1 MITRIVDNMKI
12 YNNLIRMFIVTL
24 FVSGCSSIGGI
35 SDPDYEP
42 VPPVMPEE
50 KVSYDGGLFYASSN
64 LYIFEDIKATRVGD
78 LLTVVLSEQ
87 TNASKSSSLEADKST
102 TIDLPNPTI
111 FGKSDYT
118 VDGREVLSSSATAS
132 RDVAGEGELTQE
144 NSLDGNITVTV
155 TDRLSNGY
163 LVIKG
168 EKLLTLNEGSE
179 VVRIDGIVRPSDIDS
194 NNQIESAKIANA
206 RITYKGSGV
215 VSDSSKAGWLA
226 KFFMHAVW
234 PL

>member
-1 MITRIVDNMKI
+1 MINKYILGFLALVLAM
-12 YNNLIRMFIVTL
+12 L
-24 FVSGCSSIGGI
+24 SGCSTMGKI

-42 VPPVMPEE
+42 APPVMPEE
-50 KVSYDGGLFYASSN
+50 KVSYDGGLFYASTN

-87 TNASKSSSLEADKST
+87 TNASKSSSLEADKTS
-102 TIDLPNPTI
+102 TIDLPNPTL
-111 FGKSDYT
+111 FGKNDYT
-118 VDGREVLSSSATAS
+118 VNGYEVLSSSATAT
-132 RDVAGEGELTQE
+132 RDIEGEGELTQE

-155 TDRLSNGY
+155 TERLANGY

-194 NNQIESAKIANA
+194 NNQIQSAKIANA

-226 KFFMHAVW
+226 KFFMHAIW

>member
-1 MITRIVDNMKI
+1 MMENMNKENTIYIVG
-12 YNNLIRMFIVTL
+12 LVLL
-24 FVSGCSSIGGI
+24 FLSGCSSMGQL

-42 VPPVMPEE
+42 PAPVMPEA
-50 KVSYDGGLFYASSN
+50 KSTYDGGLFYASSN

-78 LLTVVLSEQ
+78 LLTVVLSEE
-87 TNASKSSSLEADKST
+87 TNASKSSSLDADKSA
-102 TIDLPNPTI
+102 TIDLPNPTL

-118 VDGREVLSSSATAS
+118 LNGREVLSSSATAS
-132 RDVAGEGELTQE
+132 RDIQGEGELTQE

-155 TDRLSNGY
+155 TERLPNGY

-179 VVRIDGIVRPSDIDS
+179 VVRIDGMVRPNDIDS
-194 NNQIESAKIANA
+194 SNQIESTKIANA

-215 VSDSSKAGWLA
+215 VSDSSKAGWLS
-226 KFFMHAVW
+226 KFFMHAIW

>member
-1 MITRIVDNMKI
+1 MSIVKRNSWSGLAMI
-12 YNNLIRMFIVTL
+12 LAL
-24 FVSGCSSIGGI
+24 CLLSGCSSIGEI

-42 VPPVMPEE
+42 IPPVMPEE
-50 KVSYDGGLFYASSN
+50 KVNYDGGLFYSSTN

-87 TNASKSSSLEADKST
+87 TNASKSSSLEADKTT
-102 TIDLPNPTI
+102 TIDLPNPTL
-111 FGKSDYT
+111 FGKDDYT
-118 VDGREVLSSSATAS
+118 IDGNEVLSSSATAS
-132 RDVAGEGELTQE
+132 RDIEGEGELTQE
-144 NSLDGNITVTV
+144 NSLDGSITVTV
-155 TDRLSNGY
+155 TERLPNGY

-179 VVRIDGIVRPSDIDS
+179 VVRIDGIVRPTDIDS
-194 NNQIESAKIANA
+194 NNRIESTKIANA
-206 RITYKGSGV
+206 RITYKGTGV

-226 KFFMHAVW
+226 KFFMHAIW

>member
-1 MITRIVDNMKI
+1 MIPKDENMSQEYKI
-12 YNNLIRMFIVTL
+12 ILSGLILIIL
-24 FVSGCSSIGGI
+24 SGCSGIGKL
-35 SDPDYEP
+35 SDPDYAATIPE
-42 VPPVMPEE
+42 MPEE
-50 KVSYDGGLFYASSN
+50 KSTYDGGLFYADSN
-64 LYIFEDIKATRVGD
+64 LYIFEDIKATRIGD
-78 LLTVVLSEQ
+78 LLTVVLSEE

-118 VDGREVLSSSATAS
+118 IDGREVLSSSATAS
-132 RDVAGEGELTQE
+132 RDVEGEGELTQE
-144 NSLDGNITVTV
+144 NSLTGNITVTV
-155 TDRLSNGY
+155 TEKLSNGY

-179 VVRIDGIVRPSDIDS
+179 VVRIDGLVRPTDIDS
-194 NNQIESAKIANA
+194 NNRIESEKIANA

>member
-1 MITRIVDNMKI
+1 MT
-12 YNNLIRMFIVTL
+12 NNNKLGWLLAATVLI
-24 FVSGCSSIGGI
+24 SGCSSIGQI

-42 VPPVMPEE
+42 VTPVMPEQ
-50 KVSYDGGLFYASSN
+50 KATYDGGLFYTSTN
-64 LYIFEDIKATRVGD
+64 HYIFEDIKATRVGD

-102 TIDLPNPTI
+102 TIDLPNPTL
-111 FGKSDYT
+111 FGKNNYT
-118 VDGREVLSSSATAS
+118 LNGREVLSSSATAS
-132 RDVAGEGELTQE
+132 RDIEGEGELTQE

-155 TDRLSNGY
+155 TEKLPNGY

-179 VVRIDGIVRPSDIDS
+179 VVRIDGIVRPTDIDS
-194 NNQIESAKIANA
+194 NNRIESTKIANA
-206 RITYKGSGV
+206 RITYKGTGV

-226 KFFMHAVW
+226 KFFMHAIW

>member
-1 MITRIVDNMKI
+1 MTGMEIMKQNNQLIWLLLIV
-12 YNNLIRMFIVTL
+12 LL
-24 FVSGCSSIGGI
+24 SGCSSIGQI

-42 VPPVMPEE
+42 AAPVVPEE
-50 KVSYDGGLFYASSN
+50 KVTYDGGLFYASTN

-102 TIDLPNPTI
+102 SIDLPNPTL
-111 FGKSDYT
+111 FGKNDYT
-118 VDGREVLSSSATAS
+118 IDGREVLSSSATAS
-132 RDVAGEGELTQE
+132 RDIEGEGELTQE

-155 TDRLSNGY
+155 TERLANGY

-179 VVRIDGIVRPSDIDS
+179 VVRIDGIVRPTDIDA
-194 NNQIESAKIANA
+194 NNRIESTKIANA

-226 KFFMHAVW
+226 KFFMHAIW

>member
-1 MITRIVDNMKI
+1 MSQQNKI
-12 YNNLIRMFIVTL
+12 SIIGLMLL
-24 FVSGCSSIGGI
+24 FMSGCSSIGPL
-35 SDPDYEP
+35 SDPDYQP
-42 VPPVMPEE
+42 AAPAMPEA
-50 KVSYDGGLFYASSN
+50 KTTYDGGLFHSASN

-78 LLTVVLSEQ
+78 LLTVVLSEE
-87 TNASKSSSLEADKST
+87 TNASKSTSLEADKST

-118 VDGREVLSSSATAS
+118 LDGREVLSSSATAS
-132 RDVAGEGELTQE
+132 RDVEGEGELTQE

-155 TDRLSNGY
+155 TERLSNGY

-168 EKLLTLNEGSE
+168 EKMLTLNEGSE
-179 VVRIDGIVRPSDIDS
+179 IVRIDGMVRPNDIDS

-206 RITYKGSGV
+206 RITYKGNGV

-226 KFFMHAVW
+226 KFFMHPIW

>member
-1 MITRIVDNMKI
+1 MEIMSKKFKMIL
-12 YNNLIRMFIVTL
+12 LILLVL
-24 FVSGCSSIGGI
+24 LASACSSVGRI
-35 SDPDYEP
+35 SDPDYQP
-42 VPPVMPEE
+42 PAPVMPEE
-50 KVSYDGGLFYASSN
+50 KVSYDGGLFYASTN

-78 LLTVVLSEQ
+78 LLTVVLSEE

-102 TIDLPNPTI
+102 SIDLPNPTL

-118 VDGREVLSSSATAS
+118 IDGREVLSSSATAS
-132 RDVAGEGELTQE
+132 RDIEGEGELTQE
-144 NSLDGNITVTV
+144 NSLDGSITVTV
-155 TDRLSNGY
+155 TERLPNGY

-179 VVRIDGIVRPSDIDS
+179 VVRIDGIVRPTDIDS
-194 NNQIESAKIANA
+194 NNRIESTKIANA
-206 RITYKGSGV
+206 RITYKGTGV

-226 KFFMHAVW
+226 KFFMHAIW

>member
-1 MITRIVDNMKI
+1 MEYMSQQNKI
-12 YNNLIRMFIVTL
+12 SLIGLVLML
-24 FVSGCSSIGGI
+24 VSGCSSLGQL

-42 VPPVMPEE
+42 AAPVMPEA
-50 KVSYDGGLFYASSN
+50 KSTYDGGLFYASSN

-78 LLTVVLSEQ
+78 LLTVVLSEE
-87 TNASKSSSLEADKST
+87 TNASKSTSLEADKST
-102 TIDLPNPTI
+102 TINLPNPTL

-118 VDGREVLSSSATAS
+118 INGREVLSSSATAS
-132 RDVAGEGELTQE
+132 RDIDGEGELTQE

-155 TDRLSNGY
+155 TERLPNGY
-163 LVIKG
+163 LIIKG
-168 EKLLTLNEGSE
+168 EKMLTLNEGSE
-179 VVRIDGIVRPSDIDS
+179 IVRIDGMVRPTDIDS

-206 RITYKGSGV
+206 RITYKGNGV

-226 KFFMHAVW
+226 KFFMHALW